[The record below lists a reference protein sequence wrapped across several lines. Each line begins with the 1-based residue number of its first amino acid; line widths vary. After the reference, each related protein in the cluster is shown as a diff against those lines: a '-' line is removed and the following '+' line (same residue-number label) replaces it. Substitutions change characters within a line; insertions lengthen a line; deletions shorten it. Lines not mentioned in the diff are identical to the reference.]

1 MCLIPLYLLCGCA
14 ALVAGQLP
22 LRGFARAKSAG
33 YGDQEASLGMTLK
46 VLRRVN
52 KPTSCSRL
60 ELQNVPRQADA
71 SKLHSSV
78 FTRTESAYHGRPSW
92 SNGRDV
98 FSFVP
103 GNPENDG
110 EEDGTWIV
118 GDTGGVDS
126 GFAYIK
132 PKHATVTPLEAHT
145 GRAGVTVSPINKNP
159 TAYDASWYWLHGKD
173 WVEERAVT
181 LACLDSDYAPQSSS
195 STSSFFEV
203 QFFASPDTDALTT
216 GFLQLSMFD
225 AEKATLTYVDASG
238 QARVLSLVDVKTL
251 CELGR
256 PVSARGGK
264 GEGEGKVM
272 LASLVTD
279 EVSRPGT
286 FRLTMRA
293 YSNAAAKRDEEE
305 EEPEVI
311 IEVGPDGVLG
321 GASLS
326 AVGAEEEQ
334 SLQLDDAQ
342 RLAAVRAGDYVW
354 LWWHPTASGR
364 ATAPL
369 ASVSVTAS
377 GDQVAQ
383 TAAPCPV
390 VTEQEASELLLK
402 CTFRSLDGTHATFQ
416 RFDTDRVAQMQ
427 QSTLSRDTDLWVMS
441 FEREGSP
448 GGSAGKVTKVRH
460 STSAVQAS
468 NAKAQQVCVAGMHV
482 SRSIVLGDLRQT
494 VAFVKRYLGYK
505 ERQHE
510 RLSGSQA
517 LSSCFFYHAAVSL
530 PQALIYAAEILCVLV
545 GAKPAVMVQYT
556 SPTEL
561 QHKFPLVA
569 ELSRGVVTAA
579 TLLPDGAWDVGYS
592 VDKYR
597 ADETLVIFRSQL
609 SALHDALLPRGQAQA
624 LHPIP
629 YPGIDQQAAFGEE
642 AAAAGMY
649 SPRAVDAEAV
659 KAVHKHRTSQRKP
672 SQQSDTEWAWS
683 RQIFF
688 AWWNGYVLGYPE
700 HFIDAYCESFH
711 NGLDVEERRLWS
723 SVARRHVE
731 AHFRHANLTRPRIF
745 LGMLPSVDDEH
756 LDLVLRAA
764 TQA

>member
-1 MCLIPLYLLCGCA
+1 M
-14 ALVAGQLP
+14 VDGQLP
-22 LRGFARAKSAG
+22 LRGFAHAIQAGKRAEAG
-33 YGDQEASLGMTLK
+33 HGTTLK

-78 FTRTESAYHGRPSW
+78 FTQNEAAFHGRPSW

-98 FSFVP
+98 LSFVP

-181 LACLDSDYAPQSSS
+181 LTCLDSEYAPQSSS
-195 STSSFFEV
+195 STSSFYEV
-203 QFFASPDTDALTT
+203 QFFASPNTDALTT
-216 GFLQLSMFD
+216 GILQLSMFD
-225 AEKATLTYVDASG
+225 AEKGTLTYVDVNG
-238 QARVLSLVDVKTL
+238 RARVLSLVDVKTL

-256 PVSARGGK
+256 PVSVSVRGGK
-264 GEGEGKVM
+264 GGNEKGEEVM
-272 LASLVTD
+272 IASLVTD

-286 FRLTMRA
+286 FRLTLRA
-293 YSNAAAKRDEEE
+293 YSGAAAERDQKDGQ
-305 EEPEVI
+305 EEPEVL

-326 AVGAEEEQ
+326 AVDAEAEQ
-334 SLQLDDAQ
+334 SLQLADAQ
-342 RLAAVRAGDYVW
+342 QLAAVRAGDYVW

-364 ATAPL
+364 APAPL
-369 ASVSVTAS
+369 SAVSVTAS

-383 TAAPCPV
+383 SAAPCPV
-390 VTEQEASELLLK
+390 VAEQEASELLLK
-402 CTFRSLDGTHATFQ
+402 CTFRSADGSHATFQ
-416 RFDTDRVAQMQ
+416 RFDTDRVVQMQ

-441 FEREGSP
+441 FEREGSL
-448 GGSAGKVTKVRH
+448 GGSGGKVTKVRH

-468 NAKAQQVCVAGMHV
+468 AAKAQQVCVAGMHV

-494 VAFVKRYLGYK
+494 VAFVRRYLGYK

-510 RLSGSQA
+510 QLSGAQA

-530 PQALIYAAEILCVLV
+530 PQALIYAAEILCVLI

-569 ELSRGVVTAA
+569 ELSRGVATAA
-579 TLLPDGAWDVGYS
+579 TLLPDGAWDVGYA

-597 ADETLVIFRSQL
+597 ADETLVVFRKQL

-649 SPRAVDAEAV
+649 SPVAVDAEAV
-659 KAVHKHRTSQRKP
+659 KAVHKHRNSQRKP
-672 SQQSDTEWAWS
+672 SEQADTEWAWS

-723 SVARRHVE
+723 SVAKRHVE

-745 LGMLPSVDDEH
+745 IGMLPSVDDEH

-764 TQA
+764 TQT